1 MSIQS
6 FAYTIHQDASGS
18 ETDITRSYT
27 IPAPVPG
34 SQILEYTVE
43 VAPHVLRGDAHID
56 APGVSAEAVS
66 VTVYTQCASSGLF
79 GHHSGEIDVQVTFDY
94 WVADTAAAAWMAVS

>member
-1 MSIQS
+1 MSTQS
-6 FAYTIHQDASGS
+6 FTYTIHQDASGS

-34 SQILEYTVE
+34 ARMLEYTVG

-56 APGVSAEAVS
+56 APVVSTEAVG
-66 VTVYTQCASSGLF
+66 VTVYTQCAASGLF
-79 GHHSGEIDVQVTFDY
+79 GHHSGEIDVRVSFDY
-94 WVADTAAAAWMAVS
+94 WVADSAAASWMAMS